1 MKGGFA
7 GVSWRVSLHGW
18 RIWFTMCLRGVF
30 FMAGVRFIDPV
41 AGVCLWW
48 FYSGLTAAF
57 FVVVC
62 VLGDIRFRLPQRLIT
77 IVCS

>member
-1 MKGGFA
+1 MACFFTRVA
-7 GVSWRVSLHGW
+7 DMVYNVPAWR
-18 RIWFTMCLRGVF
+18 F